1 MLSTTFLA
9 LSFAAVSL
17 TLVHGQHNVT
27 QQLLNAK
34 RCASIIKCSKSAK
47 TCDCPTGCTC
57 KFPLNHYACG
67 TYSMPCDLNQYTIN
81 IFPKATATIDCS
93 TKLPHQNCQNMV
105 VNSDGDDVQVLC
117 QGFMNCNGAK
127 FTGQNVHV
135 NCGANPNANSYNTR
149 NVCNKITCEGKTID
163 VKCAFASCQDM
174 PPPTFKGTCKRV
186 KN

>member
-34 RCASIIKCSKSAK
+34 RCASIIKCSRIAK
-47 TCDCPTGCTC
+47 TCDCPPGCTC
-57 KFPLNHYACG
+57 KFPLRGVHNVRCG
-67 TYSMPCDLNQYTIN
+67 KNTNPCDLNQYTIN

-93 TKLPHQNCQNMV
+93 TKLPRKNCQNMV
-105 VNSDGDDVQVLC
+105 VNSDGNDVQVLC
-117 QGFMNCNGAK
+117 QGNMNCNGAK

-135 NCGANPNANSYNTR
+135 NCGANPNAQYSNSV

-163 VKCAFASCQDM
+163 VKCAKRSCKSTDRS
-174 PPPTFKGTCKRV
+174 CKRV